1 MKEIILKGRPAF
13 PGKAFGKAIVC
24 PESIQGWAG
33 ISDKTGVIIE
43 DANPEKGQCI
53 AGKILVLPYGKGST
67 GWSGH
72 FHSAAVSGF
81 KPAGWLFPTM
91 DSRSGVASAVLS
103 IPTITDFEKE
113 INLFTLIQTGDLIE
127 MDGNTGNVKIIKKEE

>member
-1 MKEIILKGRPAF
+1 MKEIMLKGRPAF
-13 PGKAFGKAIVC
+13 PGKASGEAIVC
-24 PESIQGWAG
+24 PDSIQGWAG
-33 ISDKTGVIIE
+33 VDDKTGIIIE
-43 DANPEKGQCI
+43 DSNPEKGKCI

-103 IPTITDFEKE
+103 IPTIADFEE
-113 INLFTLIQTGDLIE
+113 DIDLFELIKTGDIIE
-127 MDGNTGNVKIIKKEE
+127 MNGDTGEVKVIKKD